1 MVRMLIVYG
10 KPSDPSAFDQ
20 HYRDVH
26 IALSRKLPH
35 LHAYSLSEDVR
46 DASGVLRPERV
57 ETFDFSDRHMLDDAL
72 ASDDGKAMMD
82 DTTSLAK
89 DGLMI
94 LTFEV
99 KDGR

>member
-1 MVRMLIVYG
+1 MVRMMVVYG
-10 KPSDPSAFDQ
+10 KPNDLDSFER

-26 IALSRKLPH
+26 IPVARKLPH
-35 LHAYSLSEDVR
+35 LHAYSVSEDVR
-46 DASGVLRPERV
+46 GPEGEARTERV
-57 ETFDFSDRHMLDDAL
+57 ETFDFSDRRMLDEAL
-72 ASDDGKAMMD
+72 ASDDGRAMMA

-89 DGLMI
+89 DGMMI